1 MRKTFRYRLNPTK
14 SQRSKLNQTLES
26 CRKVYN
32 DTLALRKDS
41 WEQEQKSL
49 SLYDTNKV
57 LTGWKAERPELK
69 DVHSQVLQNV
79 QERVDL
85 AFKAFFRRVKAGDKP
100 GFPRFKGYGRYDSF
114 TFKQSGF
121 KLSGS
126 RLTISKIGN
135 VKIILHRP
143 TEGQCK
149 TLTIQRDRLGN
160 WYACFSCVV
169 EPKPLPVSS
178 EMVGVDVGLSKFATL
193 STGESVANPR
203 FLKRDESD
211 LKRIQRRI
219 SKLDK
224 GTPER
229 RKAIKALNHVHTRIK
244 NRRTNFAHQE
254 SRKLVNRFGLI
265 VFEKL
270 DIQDMQQNGNHRIN
284 KSISD
289 VAWNQFVQFT
299 ASKAVEAGRAV
310 VQVDPRNT
318 TKLCSGCGCLVPK
331 DLNVRVH
338 TCPNCGLVLDRDHNA
353 ALNILARGLTSL
365 GNQSVEAHVFQ
376 TWE

>member
-14 SQRSKLNQTLES
+14 SQRSKLNQTLEL

-126 RLTISKIGN
+126 RLTISKIGD

-178 EMVGVDVGLSKFATL
+178 EMVGIDLGLTTFATL
-193 STGESVANPR
+193 SNGETIER
-203 FLKRDESD
+203 QRWIKRDESD
-211 LKRIQRRI
+211 LKRIQRKI

-229 RKAIKALNHVHTRIK
+229 RKAIQALNHVHTRIK
-244 NRRTNFAHQE
+244 NRRNNFAHQE

-270 DIQDMQQNGNHRIN
+270 DIDGMQTNGNKTIN
-284 KSISD
+284 KGIAD
-289 VAWNQFVQFT
+289 VAWGMMLNFS
-299 ASKAVEAGRAV
+299 AYKAEYAGRGYLRIN
-310 VQVDPRNT
+310 PKGT
-318 TKLCSGCGCLVPK
+318 TQDCSGCGETVPK
-331 DLNVRVH
+331 DLSIRIH
-338 TCPNCGLVLDRDHNA
+338 HCPNCGLKIGRDLNA
-353 ALNILARGLTSL
+353 ALNILARGLAGL
-365 GNQSVEAHVFQ
+365 GNQSVEAHAL
-376 TWE
+376 